1 MENFKFELYTNSIYQ
16 MFWVMYDISRVCLKS
31 KLDFNSTQNF
41 TLMIIYDSD
50 LSYEQIETILLDNDV
65 NYNLV
70 DWDSFCSKYLS
81 DKFFRKN

>member
-70 DWDSFCSKYLS
+70 D
-81 DKFFRKN
+81 